1 MNEAERQARANI
13 DPETLKDMERAAPT
27 NLMRDIAMRDN
38 RAPTGP
44 SSAGIIPTS
53 QELSRISAGAGLAGS
68 NTTGWCKPTP
78 LGPQPGI
85 NHVDRLVD
93 AQDRRDRLEL
103 IQREE
108 AMRRAGR
115 KGANHA

>member
-27 NLMRDIAMRDN
+27 KLMRDIAMRDN
-38 RAPTGP
+38 RAPLGP
-44 SSAGIIPTS
+44 SSQGIIPTS
-53 QELSRISAGAGLAGS
+53 QQVSRASSGAGLVGS
-68 NTTGWCKPTP
+68 TTGWRNPTP

-93 AQDRRDRLEL
+93 AQDRRDRHEF

-108 AMRRAGR
+108 AMRRAEQKQR
-115 KGANHA
+115 

>member
-27 NLMRDIAMRDN
+27 KMLRDIAMRDN

-53 QELSRISAGAGLAGS
+53 QQLSHVSAGAGLAGS
-68 NTTGWCKPTP
+68 NTTGWRKATP
-78 LGPQPGI
+78 IKNGLGQG
-85 NHVDRLVD
+85 
-93 AQDRRDRLEL
+93 
-103 IQREE
+103 
-108 AMRRAGR
+108 
-115 KGANHA
+115 K

>member
-1 MNEAERQARANI
+1 MNEAERMARANI
-13 DPETLKDMERAAPT
+13 DPETLKDMERACPT
-27 NLMRDIAMRDN
+27 STMRDIAMRDA
-38 RAPTGP
+38 RAPQGP

-53 QELSRISAGAGLAGS
+53 QQVSRVSSNAGLVGS
-68 NTTGWCKPTP
+68 NTSGWREAKP

-85 NHVDRLVD
+85 DHVDRLVD

-108 AMRRAGR
+108 AMRRAR
-115 KGANHA
+115 LR